1 MKDEGW
7 MGKGSV
13 DGKMKDIKV
22 SVIIPVYNEE
32 DYLRECMDSVLAQTL
47 REIEIICVDD
57 GSADDS
63 VRILEEYARRDPRVM
78 LVKQKNRYAGMAR
91 NLGMSRAS
99 GKYLSFL
106 DADDFF
112 SPVFLEKMYETAENA
127 GADVVICNEKYY
139 DSETGEMS
147 RREKWETMPENH
159 SCFSADDLPDGLFQ
173 ITNGW
178 AWDKLF
184 SADFI
189 RRSGLKFSESRTA
202 NDGYFVYMAMAMAE
216 RIVKIEDHLAYHR
229 FHHTNS
235 LANTREAS
243 WHCGFQML
251 YDIQNGLQERN
262 LYEKLEKTFLDFA
275 LYYLIWSIESMKSI
289 AVKKEI
295 YRCIQSECNQ
305 KIPITR
311 LPKYRYHHVDEYE
324 KYRYIETHPFEEYLS
339 LLAERNEKAFQSL
352 SEECTRLRKRIQQKI
367 WPFPYGG
374 IEKDSPV
381 VLYGAGRVGQDYY
394 QQMTKS
400 GYCQPVLWLDKRFEE
415 GQRELPI
422 QGWKEELN
430 QAAFHKIVI
439 ALLKK
444 EEAESVMEMLKE
456 WGIPEEKILWKP
468 EGL

>member
-184 SADFI
+184 RREFI
-189 RRSGLKFSESRTA
+189 LETGLKFQNLKSS
-202 NDGYFVYMAMAMAE
+202 NDGLFVHAALASAE
-216 RIVKIEDHLAYHR
+216 RISLLNEVLVHHR
-229 FHHTNS
+229 LGNGNS
-235 LANTREAS
+235 VSNTRDRS
-243 WHCGFQML
+243 WESCLL
-251 YDIQNGLQERN
+251 YL
-262 LYEKLEKTFLDFA
+262 
-275 LYYLIWSIESMKSI
+275 
-289 AVKKEI
+289 KEL
-295 YRCIQSECNQ
+295 R
-305 KIPITR
+305 
-311 LPKYRYHHVDEYE
+311 RY
-324 KYRYIETHPFEEYLS
+324 
-339 LLAERNEKAFQSL
+339 
-352 SEECTRLRKRIQQKI
+352 
-367 WPFPYGG
+367 
-374 IEKDSPV
+374 
-381 VLYGAGRVGQDYY
+381 
-394 QQMTKS
+394 
-400 GYCQPVLWLDKRFEE
+400 
-415 GQRELPI
+415 
-422 QGWKEELN
+422 
-430 QAAFHKIVI
+430 
-439 ALLKK
+439 LLKK
-444 EEAESVMEMLKE
+444 ELFICYEKSYLNWTMEFLYWNYQTLNERNREKLADAMRNFFIEELNVQQYNSADFYNGFNKWFADRIISMEDKKIPWTEEERFRKTYQLNDRKLKALQKYLFSHHWKAALWGAGIRGRAFAEVYGETWSSLEYAYDMDETKHGQMLSYGIIIQKFDAKKQEGPECILVLNETHLLSVL
-456 WGIPEEKILWKP
+456 EKIKGKEAILFDMDFYLNSPMEIRTCVVK
-468 EGL
+468 